1 MKDEGEYL
9 RTDEMYYDDEDTI
22 EINEE
27 GFVVGYNDMH
37 DSDGNTRT
45 SDDKPTWETDYH
57 PGNEEIFVNENGE
70 PFDLH
75 EFFDSDGK
83 PIRKFSSESSE
94 SESSKSDNTKKNW

>member
-1 MKDEGEYL
+1 MKDEVEYL
-9 RTDEMYYDDEDTI
+9 RTDEMYYDDEDTV

-27 GFVVGYNDMH
+27 GFVVGYNDMPV
-37 DSDGNTRT
+37 SDGNTRT
-45 SDDKPTWETDYH
+45 SDDEPTWETDYH

-70 PFDLH
+70 PFGLH

-94 SESSKSDNTKKNW
+94 SESQKSDNTKKNW